1 MTRTAPGGSWSSADI
16 PDLTG
21 RRALVTG
28 VTSGLGKVTARELA
42 RAGAEVLL
50 AARDGERL
58 TEAAEAL
65 TDELPQARVVPVLL
79 DLADLSSVRRAAD
92 EVLARGP
99 LDVLVNNAGVMAPP
113 HARTRDGFELQL
125 GTNHLGHFALTG
137 LLLDALRAAEAARV
151 VTVSSIMAATVRTVS
166 LEDPRSEHG
175 RYWKWRAYGQ
185 SKLANLLFAFE
196 LDRRFR
202 AAGSATASLAAHPGY
217 TRTNLVR
224 SGLNLD
230 RPRVDG
236 VITQAVTALLGQ
248 SVDVGA
254 LPQLRAAVDTTVP
267 GGSYVGPGGP
277 LEVNGPPRVVAAP
290 GPAHDPVLAAR
301 LWSLSEEA
309 TGVSFTFE

>member
-1 MTRTAPGGSWSSADI
+1 MTRTASWSTADI
-16 PDLTG
+16 PDLRG

-28 VTSGLGKVTARELA
+28 VTSGLGEVTARELA

-50 AARDGERL
+50 AARDRDRL
-58 TEAAEAL
+58 AATAEAL
-65 TDELPQARVVPVLL
+65 SRELPRAQLVPVLL

-92 EVLARGP
+92 QVLALGS
-99 LDVLVNNAGVMAPP
+99 LDILVNNAGVMAPP
-113 HARTRDGFELQL
+113 YSRSVDGFELQL

-137 LLLDALRAAEAARV
+137 LLIDVLRRAEAARV

-166 LEDPRSEHG
+166 LEDPRRAHG
-175 RYWKWRAYGQ
+175 RYRKWRAYGQ

-196 LDRRFR
+196 LDRRLR
-202 AAGSATASLAAHPGY
+202 AAGSPMTSLAAHPGY
-217 TRTNLVR
+217 TRTNLVG
-224 SGLNLD
+224 SGMNLG

-248 SVDVGA
+248 SASAGA
-254 LPQLRAAVDTTVP
+254 LPQLRAAVDETVA

-277 LEVNGPPRVVAAP
+277 LEVNGPPRIVAAP
-290 GPAHDPVLAAR
+290 GPAHDPVLAAG

-309 TGVSFTFE
+309 TGVSFALA